1 MSDKPAS
8 PEQIE
13 AARRFGAEIPDNPTH
28 YQCIQAMFVR
38 ALREKTPLIITMGT
52 AYDDDMEEQPW
63 RARVNVEGFQ
73 DSPQGTRVRCLV
85 EPVQRY
91 LVGSEQQAAG
101 QRLFL
106 IDKIDAVEPA
116 IP

>member
-13 AARRFGAEIPDNPTH
+13 SARRLGANIPDNPTH
-28 YQCIQAMFVR
+28 YHCVQAMLVR
-38 ALREKTPLIITMGT
+38 AMREKRPLIITMGT
-52 AYDDDMEEQPW
+52 AYDDDMEERPW
-63 RARVNVEGFQ
+63 RARVDVEGFQ
-73 DSPQGTRVRCLV
+73 KSPQGTRVRCQA

-101 QRLFL
+101 KRLFL
-106 IDKIDAVEPA
+106 LDDIDAVEPA
-116 IP
+116 H